1 MRTALALAGCLLVM
15 PALACD
21 DHHGSCEIEGW
32 RHVDMFGSLVIEGVT
47 TCDTG
52 MVTIRLYGG
61 ETFLGIANGFID
73 GHAFSAIANDVT
85 APADFS
91 IKYSIDPGW

>member
-1 MRTALALAGCLLVM
+1 
-15 PALACD
+15 
-21 DHHGSCEIEGW
+21 
-32 RHVDMFGSLVIEGVT
+32 MFGSLIIEGVA

-52 MVTIRLYGG
+52 KATIRLYDG
-61 ETFLGIANGFID
+61 ETFLGITKGFIE

-85 APADFS
+85 ASAGLS